1 MDKYTDL
8 FSDYALKVKDISPE
22 TAHEVKR
29 RILDSFGVMYLAFH
43 ESTPKAARNYAY
55 MFEHKNGASLFGL
68 NFKTTPEI
76 SAFANCVL
84 VRYLDFN
91 DTYLSKEP
99 LHPSDMIPGLW
110 SVAEWKN
117 LSGKKLIDSIAV
129 AYEIAVSLC
138 DAASL
143 RDHGWDH
150 VNYISIGTVCG
161 LGRLLKLKKET
172 IENAISITI
181 VPNSSMRQTR
191 SGELSMWKG
200 AAAANS
206 VRNAIFGTLQA
217 SCGMTGPNKPFEG
230 EMGFFRELLD
240 GDAFD
245 DKALISLFNADSPR
259 RILDTYIKFYPVEY
273 HAQSAVDISKELHRY
288 IKSPDDIDY
297 ITIETFQA
305 AYDIIAKDPEKWS
318 PKTKE
323 TADHSLQYITAACI
337 LDGDISK
344 DSFSKNKLNDPFIKN
359 TLKKIKIKE
368 DLELTKLYPEGI
380 PNRIT
385 LNTRDNQTYSKEIMY
400 PRGHS
405 KNKMTDDEVIKKFKD
420 NTESILSTSERDAI
434 IDIIMN
440 LDKCENISDITK
452 NLRV

>member
-1 MDKYTDL
+1 
-8 FSDYALKVKDISPE
+8 
-22 TAHEVKR
+22 
-29 RILDSFGVMYLAFH
+29 
-43 ESTPKAARNYAY
+43 
-55 MFEHKNGASLFGL
+55 MFEDRKGSNLFGL
-68 NFKTTPEI
+68 NFKTNPEI

-110 SVAEWKN
+110 SIAEWKG
-117 LSGKKLIDSIAV
+117 LSGKGLIDAIAV

-143 RDHGWDH
+143 REYGWDH

-161 LGRLLKLKKET
+161 LGKLLELKKEV

-217 SCGMTGPNKPFEG
+217 YCGMTGPNKPFVG
-230 EMGFFRELLD
+230 EMGFFKELLD
-240 GDAFD
+240 GNVFD
-245 DKALISLFNADSPR
+245 DRALDSLFKLDSPTK
-259 RILDTYIKFYPVEY
+259 ILDTYIKFYPVEY
-273 HAQSAVDISKELHRY
+273 HAQSAVDISKELHKY
-288 IKSPDDIDY
+288 IKSADDIKS
-297 ITIETFQA
+297 ITIETFKA
-305 AYDIIAKDPEKWS
+305 AYDIIAKDPEKWD

-323 TADHSLQYITAACI
+323 TADHSLQYITAVCL
-337 LDGDISK
+337 LDGYIAK
-344 DSFSKNKLNDPFIKN
+344 DSFSSNKLNDPSIKDVLN
-359 TLKKIKIKE
+359 KIDIKE
-368 DLELTKLYPEGI
+368 DLKLTKLYPEGI

-385 LNTRDNQTYSKEIMY
+385 LNTRDKKTYSKEIMY

-420 NTESILSTSERDAI
+420 NTKSILSSSEAENI

-440 LDKCENISDITK
+440 LDKCENISYLSK
-452 NLRV
+452 ELRV

>member
-8 FSDYALKVKDISPE
+8 FSSYATKVKDVSSE
-22 TAHEVKR
+22 AMHEAKR

-43 ESTPKAARNYAY
+43 ESTPKAVRNYAY
-55 MFEHKNGASLFGL
+55 MFEDKNGASLFGL
-68 NFKTTPEI
+68 NFKTIPEI

-110 SVAEWKN
+110 SMAEWKN
-117 LSGKKLIDSIAV
+117 LSGKQLIDAIAV
-129 AYEIAVSLC
+129 AYEVAVSLC

-143 RDHGWDH
+143 RDYGWDH

-161 LGRLLKLKKET
+161 LGRLLELKKEV

-217 SCGMTGPNKPFEG
+217 SCGVTGPNKPFEG
-230 EMGFFRELLD
+230 EMGFFKELL
-240 GDAFD
+240 GGNTFD
-245 DKALISLFNADSPR
+245 DRALSSLFNTDSPR
-259 RILDTYIKFYPVEY
+259 KILDTYIKLYPVEY
-273 HAQSAVDISKELHRY
+273 HAQSAVDISKKLHKY
-288 IKSPDDIDY
+288 VKSSDDVDS
-297 ITIETFQA
+297 ITIETFKA
-305 AYDIIAKDPEKWS
+305 AYDIIAKDPEKWE

-337 LDGDISK
+337 LDGYISK
-344 DSFSKNKLNDPFIKN
+344 DSFSKSKLNDPSIKSI
-359 TLKKIKIKE
+359 LKKISIKE
-368 DLELTKLYPEGI
+368 DPELTKLYPEGI

-385 LNTRDNQTYSKEIMY
+385 LNTRDAQTHSKEIIY

-420 NTESILSTSERDAI
+420 NTESILSTSEGEAI

-440 LDKCENISDITK
+440 LDKCENISDLSK
-452 NLRV
+452 KLRV